1 MKIGIVG
8 LGLIG
13 GSLAR
18 ALTESGK
25 HEVYGADR
33 NRSSLLAAKM
43 VEAIKN
49 EMTDENIGEMDMI
62 FIALYPQATVEFVEA
77 NASKIKKDAIVADC
91 GGVKRP
97 ICTPCEKL
105 AEENGFIFIG
115 AHPMAGTQFSG
126 FNASRGNLFKNA
138 TMIITPKE
146 NTDIRILEKLRNALN
161 DAGFGAI
168 NFTTPEEH
176 DKVIAFTS
184 QLPHI
189 ISNAYVKSHTAVKQ
203 KGFSAGSYR
212 DLTRVSKLNEKMWSE
227 LFFENKDNLCAEID
241 FLVERL
247 SEYSA
252 ALKADDREGLVAL
265 LKEGTDS
272 KKQAK

>member
-13 GSLAR
+13 GSMAR
-18 ALTESGK
+18 ALSDSGK
-25 HEVYGADR
+25 HEVLGLDR

-43 VEAIKN
+43 VGAISGELN
-49 EMTDENIGEMDMI
+49 EENIGKCEMI
-62 FIALYPQATVEFVEA
+62 IIALYPEATVEFVEKY
-77 NASKIKKDAIVADC
+77 ASAIRKDAIVSDC
-91 GGVKRP
+91 GGVKRK
-97 ICTPCEKL
+97 ICAVCEKL
-105 AEENGFIFIG
+105 AEENGFVFIG

-126 FNASRGNLFKNA
+126 FSASRGTLCKNA
-138 TMIITPKE
+138 TMIVTPKE
-146 NTDIRILEKLRNALN
+146 NTDIRTLEKFRNVLN

-168 NFTTPEEH
+168 TFTTPEEH

-184 QLPHI
+184 QLPHV

-203 KGFSAGSYR
+203 KGFSAGSYK
-212 DLTRVSKLNEKMWSE
+212 DMTRVSKLNEKMWAE
-227 LFFENKDNLCAEID
+227 LFFENKDNLCNEIE

-247 SEYSA
+247 QEYSA
-252 ALKADDREGLVAL
+252 ALKANDKEALIEL

>member
-1 MKIGIVG
+1 MKIGIAG

-18 ALTESGK
+18 ALSENSS
-25 HEVYGADR
+25 HEILGLDR

-43 VEAIKN
+43 VGAISGELN
-49 EMTDENIGEMDMI
+49 EETIGECEMI
-62 FIALYPQATVEFVEA
+62 FIALYPEATVEFVQKY
-77 NASKIKKDAIVADC
+77 ASKIRKGAIVSDC
-91 GGVKRP
+91 GGVKRK
-97 ICTPCEKL
+97 ICAVCEKL

-115 AHPMAGTQFSG
+115 THPMAGTQFSG
-126 FNASRGNLFKNA
+126 FNSSRGNLCKNA
-138 TMIITPKE
+138 TVIVTPKE
-146 NTDIRILEKLRNALN
+146 NTDIRTLEKLKNVLN

-184 QLPHI
+184 RLPHI
-189 ISNAYVKSHTAVKQ
+189 ISNAYVKSHTAVRQ

-212 DLTRVSKLNEKMWSE
+212 DMTRVSKLNEKMWTE
-227 LFFENKDNLCAEID
+227 LFFENKDNLCSEID

-247 SEYSA
+247 QEYSA
-252 ALKADDREGLVAL
+252 VLKANDKEALVEL

>member
-1 MKIGIVG
+1 MKIGVAG

-25 HEVYGADR
+25 HEVLGLDR

-43 VEAIKN
+43 VGAISD
-49 EMTDENIGEMDMI
+49 ELTEENIGECDMI
-62 FIALYPQATVEFVEA
+62 FVALYPQATVDFVEH
-77 NASKIKKDAIVADC
+77 NADKIKKNAIVTDC

-97 ICTPCEKL
+97 ICAPCERL
-105 AEENGFIFIG
+105 AAENGFIFIG

-126 FNASRGNLFKNA
+126 FNSSRGNLFKNA

-146 NTDIRILEKLRNALN
+146 NTDIRILEKLKNVLN

-212 DLTRVSKLNEKMWSE
+212 DLTRVSKLNEKMWTE
-227 LFFENKDNLCAEID
+227 LFFENKDNLVNEID

-247 SEYSA
+247 SEYSE
-252 ALKADDREGLVAL
+252 ALKNDDREGLVAL

>member
-1 MKIGIVG
+1 MKIGIAG

-18 ALTESGK
+18 ALSESKK
-25 HEVYGADR
+25 HEVYGLDL
-33 NRSSLLAAKM
+33 NRSSLLASKM
-43 VEAIKN
+43 VGAI
-49 EMTDENIGEMDMI
+49 TDELTEANIGEADII
-62 FIALYPQATVEFVEA
+62 FIALYPQATVDFVEKYA
-77 NASKIKKDAIVADC
+77 DKIKKGAIVTDC

-105 AEENGFIFIG
+105 ADKNGFIFIG

-138 TMIITPKE
+138 TMILTPEK
-146 NTDIRILEKLRNALN
+146 NTDIRTLEKLRNVLT

-212 DLTRVSKLNEKMWSE
+212 DLTRVSKLNEEMWSE
-227 LFFENKDNLCAEID
+227 LFFANKDNLCDEID

-247 SEYSA
+247 SEYSK
-252 ALKADDREGLVAL
+252 ALKSDDKDGLITL
-265 LKEGTDS
+265 LREGTDS

>member
-1 MKIGIVG
+1 MKIGVAG

-18 ALTESGK
+18 ALADSGK
-25 HEVYGADR
+25 HEILGLDR

-43 VEAIKN
+43 VGAI
-49 EMTDENIGEMDMI
+49 TDEMNESNIGECDMI

-77 NASKIKKDAIVADC
+77 NADKIKKGAIVADC

-97 ICTPCEKL
+97 ICAPCEKI

-126 FNASRGNLFKNA
+126 FNSSRGNLFKNA
-138 TMIITPKE
+138 TMIVTPKE

-212 DLTRVSKLNEKMWSE
+212 DLTRVSKLNEKMWTE
-227 LFFENKDNLCAEID
+227 LFFENKDNLINEID

-247 SEYSA
+247 SEYST

>member
-1 MKIGIVG
+1 MKIGIAG

-13 GSLAR
+13 GSIAR
-18 ALTESGK
+18 ALSENGS
-25 HEVYGADR
+25 HEILGLDR

-43 VEAIKN
+43 VGAISGELN
-49 EMTDENIGEMDMI
+49 EENIGECEMI
-62 FIALYPQATVEFVEA
+62 FIALYPEATVEFVQKY
-77 NASKIKKDAIVADC
+77 ASKIRKGAIVSDC
-91 GGVKRP
+91 GGVKRK
-97 ICTPCEKL
+97 ICAVCEKL

-126 FNASRGNLFKNA
+126 FNSSRGNLCKNA
-138 TMIITPKE
+138 TVIVTPKE
-146 NTDIRILEKLRNALN
+146 NTDIRTLEKLKNVLN

-189 ISNAYVKSHTAVKQ
+189 ISNAYVKSQTAVKQ

-212 DLTRVSKLNEKMWSE
+212 DMTRVSKLNEKMWTE
-227 LFFENKDNLCAEID
+227 LFFENKDNLCGEID

-247 SEYSA
+247 QEYSA
-252 ALKADDREGLVAL
+252 ALKANDKEALVEL

>member
-1 MKIGIVG
+1 MKIGVVG

-25 HEVYGADR
+25 HEVYGLDR

-43 VEAIKN
+43 VEAIA
-49 EMTDENIGEMDMI
+49 GEMNEDNVGEMEMI
-62 FIALYPQATVEFVEA
+62 FIALYPQATVEFVEEYA
-77 NASKIKKDAIVADC
+77 AKIKKDAIVTDC

-97 ICTPCEKL
+97 ICAPCEEL
-105 AEENGFIFIG
+105 AEKNGFIFIG

-138 TMIITPKE
+138 TMILTPKD
-146 NTDIRILEKLRNALN
+146 NTDIRILEKLRNVLN

-168 NFTTPEEH
+168 NFTSPEEH
-176 DKVIAFTS
+176 DKVIAFKS
-184 QLPHI
+184 HLPHI
-189 ISNAYVKSHTAVKQ
+189 LSNAYVKSRTAVKQ

-212 DLTRVSKLNEKMWSE
+212 DLTRVSKLNEAMWTE

-252 ALKADDREGLVAL
+252 ALKADDKEGLVAL

>member
-18 ALTESGK
+18 ALTDSGK
-25 HEVYGADR
+25 HEVYGLDR

-43 VEAIKN
+43 VGAIAGELN
-49 EMTDENIGEMDMI
+49 DESIGELDMI
-62 FIALYPQATVEFVEA
+62 IIALYPKATVEFVEE
-77 NASKIKKDAIVADC
+77 NAAKIKKGAIIADC

-97 ICTPCEKL
+97 ICAPCEKL

-126 FNASRGNLFKNA
+126 FNASRSNLFKNA
-138 TMIITPKE
+138 TMIVTPKE
-146 NTDIRILEKLRNALN
+146 NTDIRILEKLRNVLN

-189 ISNAYVKSHTAVKQ
+189 ISNAYVKSRTAVKQ

-212 DLTRVSKLNEKMWSE
+212 DLTRVSKLNEAMWTE

-252 ALKADDREGLVAL
+252 ALKADDKDGLIAL

>member
-1 MKIGIVG
+1 
-8 LGLIG
+8 
-13 GSLAR
+13 
-18 ALTESGK
+18 
-25 HEVYGADR
+25 
-33 NRSSLLAAKM
+33 M
-43 VEAIKN
+43 VEAIKD

>member
-1 MKIGIVG
+1 MKTGIAG

-25 HEVYGADR
+25 HEVYGLDR
-33 NRSSLLAAKM
+33 NRSTLLAAKM
-43 VEAIKN
+43 VEAI
-49 EMTDENIGEMDMI
+49 TDELTEENIGEMDMI
-62 FIALYPQATVEFVEA
+62 FIALYPQATVDFVRQYA
-77 NASKIKKDAIVADC
+77 DKIKKGAIVTDC

-97 ICTPCEKL
+97 ICAPCEKL

-138 TMIITPKE
+138 TMIVTPKD
-146 NTDIRILEKLRNALN
+146 NTDIRILEKLRGVLD

-184 QLPHI
+184 QLPHV
-189 ISNAYVKSHTAVKQ
+189 ISNAYVKSHTAVRQ

-212 DLTRVSKLNEKMWSE
+212 DLTRVSKLNEKMWTE
-227 LFFENKDNLCAEID
+227 LFFENKDNLCNEID

-252 ALKADDREGLVAL
+252 ALKADDREALVAL

>member
-1 MKIGIVG
+1 MKIGVAG

-18 ALTESGK
+18 ALTQSGE
-25 HEVYGADR
+25 HEVFGLDI

-43 VEAIKN
+43 VEAIK
-49 EMTDENIGEMDMI
+49 DELTGDNIGECDMI
-62 FIALYPQATVEFVEA
+62 FIALYPKATVDFVKTYA
-77 NASKIKKDAIVADC
+77 DKIKKGAIVADC

-105 AEENGFIFIG
+105 AEENDFIFIG

-126 FNASRGNLFKNA
+126 FNASRGNLFKSA
-138 TMIITPKE
+138 TMIVTPKE
-146 NTDIRILEKLRNALN
+146 NTDIRILEKLRNVLN

-212 DLTRVSKLNEKMWSE
+212 DLTRVSKLNEQMWSE
-227 LFFENKDNLCAEID
+227 LFFENKDNLISEID

-247 SEYSA
+247 SEYSE
-252 ALKADDREGLVAL
+252 ALKNDDREGLVAL

>member
-1 MKIGIVG
+1 MKIGIAG

-18 ALTESGK
+18 ALDESGK
-25 HEVYGADR
+25 HEIYGLDR

-43 VEAIKN
+43 VEAIKG
-49 EMTDENIGEMDMI
+49 ELTEENIGECDMI
-62 FIALYPQATVEFVEA
+62 FIALYPQATVDFVETYA
-77 NASKIKKDAIVADC
+77 KKIKKGAIVADC
-91 GGVKRP
+91 GGVKRLV
-97 ICTPCEKL
+97 CASCEKL

-126 FNASRGNLFKNA
+126 FGHTRANLFKNA
-138 TMIITPKE
+138 TMIITPKD
-146 NTDIRILEKLRNALN
+146 NTDIRILQKFRDVIT
-161 DAGFGAI
+161 DAGFGEI
-168 NFTTPEEH
+168 NFTSPEEH

-189 ISNAYVKSHTAVKQ
+189 ISNAYVKSRTAVKQ

-212 DLTRVSKLNEKMWSE
+212 DLTRVSKLNETMWSE
-227 LFFENKDNLCAEID
+227 LFFENKDNLTAEID
-241 FLVERL
+241 FLVEKL
-247 SEYSA
+247 QEYST
-252 ALKADDREGLVAL
+252 ALKKDDREGLIEL

>member
-1 MKIGIVG
+1 MKIGIAG

-18 ALTESGK
+18 ALSDCGK
-25 HEVYGADR
+25 YEVYGLDR
-33 NRSSLLAAKM
+33 NRSSLLASKT
-43 VEAIKN
+43 VGAI
-49 EMTDENIGEMDMI
+49 TDELTEDNIGEADI
-62 FIALYPQATVEFVEA
+62 VFIALYPQATVDFVKKYA
-77 NASKIKKDAIVADC
+77 DKIKKGAIVTDC

-97 ICTPCEKL
+97 ICAPCEKL
-105 AEENGFIFIG
+105 AKENGFIFIG

-126 FNASRGNLFKNA
+126 FSASRGNLFKSA
-138 TMIITPKE
+138 TMIVTPEE
-146 NTDIRILEKLRNALN
+146 NTDIRTLEKLKNVLN

-189 ISNAYVKSHTAVKQ
+189 ISNAYVKSRTAVKQ

-212 DLTRVSKLNEKMWSE
+212 DLTRVSKLNEAMWTE

-252 ALKADDREGLVAL
+252 ALKADDKEGLVAL
-265 LKEGTDS
+265 LREGTDS

>member
-13 GSLAR
+13 GSMAR
-18 ALTESGK
+18 ALSENGR
-25 HEVYGADR
+25 HEVLGLDR

-43 VEAIKN
+43 VGAISD
-49 EMTDENIGEMDMI
+49 ELTEENIGECEMI
-62 FIALYPQATVEFVEA
+62 LIALYPEATVEFVEKY
-77 NASKIKKDAIVADC
+77 ASKIRKDAIVSDC
-91 GGVKRP
+91 GGVKRK
-97 ICTPCEKL
+97 ICAACEKL

-126 FNASRGNLFKNA
+126 FNSSRSNLYKNA
-138 TMIITPKE
+138 TMIVTPKE
-146 NTDIRILEKLRNALN
+146 NTDIRILEKFKNVLN

-189 ISNAYVKSHTAVKQ
+189 ISNAYVKSQTAIKQ

-212 DLTRVSKLNEKMWSE
+212 DMTRVSKLNEKMWAE
-227 LFFENKDNLCAEID
+227 LFFENKDNLCSEID

-247 SEYSA
+247 QEYSA
-252 ALKADDREGLVAL
+252 VLKANDKEALVEL

>member
-1 MKIGIVG
+1 MKIGIAG

-18 ALTESGK
+18 ALTDSGK
-25 HEVYGADR
+25 HEVFGLDR
-33 NRSSLLAAKM
+33 NRSSVLAAKM
-43 VEAIKN
+43 VEAIAGELN
-49 EMTDENIGEMDMI
+49 EENIGECEMI
-62 FIALYPQATVEFVEA
+62 FIALYPQATVEFVEKY
-77 NASKIKKDAIVADC
+77 ASKIKKGTIVTDC

-97 ICTPCEKL
+97 ICNPCEKL
-105 AEENGFIFIG
+105 AEENGFIFVG
-115 AHPMAGTQFSG
+115 GHPMAGTQFSG
-126 FNASRGNLFKNA
+126 FNASRGNLYKNA
-138 TMIITPKE
+138 TMILTPKD
-146 NTDIRILEKLRNALN
+146 NTDIRILEKLRNVLN

-168 NFTTPEEH
+168 NFTSAEEH

-212 DLTRVSKLNEKMWSE
+212 DLTRVSKLNEKMWTE
-227 LFFENKDNLCAEID
+227 LFFENKDNLCDEID

-247 SEYSA
+247 QEYSA

>member
-1 MKIGIVG
+1 MKIGVAG

-18 ALTESGK
+18 ALSDSGK
-25 HEVYGADR
+25 HEILGLDR

-43 VEAIKN
+43 VGAI
-49 EMTDENIGEMDMI
+49 TDEMNETNIGECDMI
-62 FIALYPQATVEFVEA
+62 FIALYPQATVEFVEM
-77 NASKIKKDAIVADC
+77 NADKIKKGAIVADC

-105 AEENGFIFIG
+105 AEKNGFNFIG

-126 FNASRGNLFKNA
+126 FNSSRGNLFKNA
-138 TMIITPKE
+138 TMIVTPKE
-146 NTDIRILEKLRNALN
+146 NTDIRILEKLRNVLN

-212 DLTRVSKLNEKMWSE
+212 DLTRVSKLNEKMWTE
-227 LFFENKDNLCAEID
+227 LFFENKDNLINEID
-241 FLVERL
+241 FLVDRL
-247 SEYSA
+247 SEYST

>member
-18 ALTESGK
+18 ALTDSGK
-25 HEVYGADR
+25 HEIFGLDR

-43 VEAIKN
+43 VGAIK
-49 EMTDENIGEMDMI
+49 DEINGDNIGTMDMI
-62 FIALYPQATVEFVEA
+62 FIALYPQATVDFVDEY
-77 NASKIKKDAIVADC
+77 ASKIKKGAIVTDC

-97 ICTPCEKL
+97 ICAPCEKL

-126 FNASRGNLFKNA
+126 FNASRGNLFRNA
-138 TMIITPKE
+138 TMIVTPKE
-146 NTDIRILEKLRNALN
+146 NTDIRILEKLKNVLD

-168 NFTTPEEH
+168 NFTTAEEH

-189 ISNAYVKSHTAVKQ
+189 ISNAYVKSRTAVKQ
-203 KGFSAGSYR
+203 KGFSAGSYK
-212 DLTRVSKLNEKMWSE
+212 DLTRVSKLNEAMWTE
-227 LFFENKDNLCAEID
+227 LFFENKDNLCQEID

-247 SEYSA
+247 SEYST
-252 ALKADDREGLVAL
+252 ALKNNDKEGLVAL

>member
-1 MKIGIVG
+1 MKIGIAG

-18 ALTESGK
+18 ALTDSGK
-25 HEVYGADR
+25 HEVFGLDR
-33 NRSSLLAAKM
+33 NRSSVLAAKM
-43 VEAIKN
+43 VEAIKGELN
-49 EMTDENIGEMDMI
+49 EENIGECDMI
-62 FIALYPQATVEFVEA
+62 FIALYPQATVEFVQSY
-77 NASKIKKDAIVADC
+77 ASKIKKGAIVTDC

-97 ICTPCEKL
+97 ICAPCEKL

-115 AHPMAGTQFSG
+115 GHPMAGTQFSG
-126 FNASRGNLFKNA
+126 FNASRGNLYKNA

-146 NTDIRILEKLRNALN
+146 NTDIRILEKLRNVLN

-168 NFTTPEEH
+168 NFTTAEEH

-189 ISNAYVKSHTAVKQ
+189 ISNAYVKSRTAVKQ

-212 DLTRVSKLNEKMWSE
+212 DLTRVSKLNEKMWTE
-227 LFFENKDNLCAEID
+227 LFLENKDNLISEID

-247 SEYSA
+247 NEYSA
-252 ALKADDREGLVAL
+252 ALKADDKDGLAAL

-272 KKQAK
+272 KRQAK

>member
-1 MKIGIVG
+1 MKIGIAG

-18 ALTESGK
+18 ALADSGK
-25 HEVYGADR
+25 HEVLGLDR

-43 VEAIKN
+43 VGAITD
-49 EMTDENIGEMDMI
+49 EMTEANIGGCDMI
-62 FIALYPQATVEFVEA
+62 LIALYPQATVEFVETYA
-77 NASKIKKDAIVADC
+77 DKIKKGAIVADC

-97 ICTPCEKL
+97 ICEPCEKL
-105 AEENGFIFIG
+105 AEENGFTFIG

-126 FNASRGNLFKNA
+126 FNSSRGNLFKSA
-138 TMIITPKE
+138 TMIVTPKE
-146 NTDIRILEKLRNALN
+146 NTDIRILEKFRNVLN

-168 NFTTPEEH
+168 NFTTPAEH

-189 ISNAYVKSHTAVKQ
+189 ISNAYVKSHTAFKQ
-203 KGFSAGSYR
+203 KEFSAGSYR
-212 DLTRVSKLNEKMWSE
+212 DLTRVSKLNEKMWTE
-227 LFFENKDNLCAEID
+227 LFFENKDNLINEID

-247 SEYSA
+247 SEYST
-252 ALKADDREGLVAL
+252 ALKNDDREGLVAL

>member
-1 MKIGIVG
+1 MKIGIAG

-18 ALTESGK
+18 ALSESGK
-25 HEVYGADR
+25 HEVFGFDI

-43 VEAIKN
+43 VEAIKDELN
-49 EMTDENIGEMDMI
+49 EENIGECDMI
-62 FIALYPQATVEFVEA
+62 LIALYPQATVEFVEKYA
-77 NASKIKKDAIVADC
+77 EKIKKGAIVADC

-97 ICTPCEKL
+97 ICAPCEKI
-105 AEENGFIFIG
+105 ADENGFVFIG

-126 FNASRGNLFKNA
+126 FGHTRANLFKNA
-138 TMIITPKE
+138 TMIITPKD
-146 NTDIRILEKLRNALN
+146 NTDIRILGKFRDVLT
-161 DAGFGAI
+161 DAGFGEI
-168 NFTTPEEH
+168 NFTSPDEH

-189 ISNAYVKSHTAVKQ
+189 ISNAYVKSRTAVKQ

-212 DLTRVSKLNEKMWSE
+212 DLTRVSKLNEAMWSE
-227 LFFENKDNLCAEID
+227 LFFENKDNLTSEID
-241 FLVERL
+241 FLVEKL
-247 SEYSA
+247 TEYST
-252 ALKADDREGLVAL
+252 ALKNDDREGLVAL

>member
-18 ALTESGK
+18 ALTDSGN
-25 HEVYGADR
+25 HEIFGLDR

-43 VEAIKN
+43 VGAI
-49 EMTDENIGEMDMI
+49 TDEISEETIGTLDMI
-62 FIALYPQATVEFVEA
+62 FIALYPKATVEFIEE
-77 NASKIKKDAIVADC
+77 NAFKIKKGAIVADC

-138 TMIITPKE
+138 TMIVTPKE
-146 NTDIRILEKLRNALN
+146 NTDIRILEKLRNVLN

-189 ISNAYVKSHTAVKQ
+189 ISNAYVKSRTAVRQ

-212 DLTRVSKLNEKMWSE
+212 DMTRVSKLNESMWTE

-241 FLVERL
+241 FLAERL

-252 ALKADDREGLVAL
+252 ALKANDKEGLIAL

>member
-1 MKIGIVG
+1 MKIGIAG

-18 ALTESGK
+18 ALAESGK
-25 HEVYGADR
+25 HEIVGLDR

-43 VEAIKN
+43 VGAI
-49 EMTDENIGEMDMI
+49 TDELNETNISDCDMI
-62 FIALYPQATVEFVEA
+62 FIALYPQSTVEFVEMYA
-77 NASKIKKDAIVADC
+77 DKIKKDAIVADC

-97 ICTPCEKL
+97 ICAPCETL
-105 AEENGFIFIG
+105 AEKNGFNFIG

-126 FNASRGNLFKNA
+126 FNSSRGNLFKNA
-138 TMIITPKE
+138 TMIVTPKE
-146 NTDIRILEKLRNALN
+146 NTDIRILEKFRNVLN

-168 NFTTPEEH
+168 NFTTPSEH

-212 DLTRVSKLNEKMWSE
+212 DLTRVSKLNEKMWTE
-227 LFFENKDNLCAEID
+227 LFFENKDNLINEID

-247 SEYSA
+247 SEYST
-252 ALKADDREGLVAL
+252 ALKNNDKEGLVAL

>member
-1 MKIGIVG
+1 MKIGIAG

-18 ALTESGK
+18 ALTDSGK
-25 HEVYGADR
+25 HEVFGLDR
-33 NRSSLLAAKM
+33 NRSSVLAAKM
-43 VEAIKN
+43 VEAIAGELN
-49 EMTDENIGEMDMI
+49 EENIGECEMI
-62 FIALYPQATVEFVEA
+62 FIALYPQATVEFVEKY
-77 NASKIKKDAIVADC
+77 ASKIKKGTIVTDC

-97 ICTPCEKL
+97 ICNPCEKL
-105 AEENGFIFIG
+105 AEENGFIFVG
-115 AHPMAGTQFSG
+115 GHPMAGTQFSG
-126 FNASRGNLFKNA
+126 FNASRGTLYKNA
-138 TMIITPKE
+138 TMILTPKD
-146 NTDIRILEKLRNALN
+146 NTDIRILEKLRNVLN

-168 NFTTPEEH
+168 NFTSAEEH

-212 DLTRVSKLNEKMWSE
+212 DLTRVSKLNEKMWTE
-227 LFFENKDNLCAEID
+227 LFFENKDNLCDEID

-247 SEYSA
+247 QEYSA

>member
-1 MKIGIVG
+1 MKIGVAG

-18 ALTESGK
+18 ALSDCGK
-25 HEVYGADR
+25 HEVLGLDR

-43 VEAIKN
+43 VGAI
-49 EMTDENIGEMDMI
+49 TDEMNESNIGECDMI
-62 FIALYPQATVEFVEA
+62 FVALYPQATVEFVKMYA
-77 NASKIKKDAIVADC
+77 KKIKKGAIVADC

-97 ICTPCEKL
+97 ICAPCEKL
-105 AEENGFIFIG
+105 AEENGFVFIG

-126 FNASRGNLFKNA
+126 FNSSRGNLFKNA
-138 TMIITPKE
+138 TMIVTPKE
-146 NTDIRILEKLRNALN
+146 NTDIRVLEKFRNVLN
-161 DAGFGAI
+161 DADFGAI

-212 DLTRVSKLNEKMWSE
+212 DLTRVSKLNEKMWTE
-227 LFFENKDNLCAEID
+227 LFFENKDNLISEID

-252 ALKADDREGLVAL
+252 ALKTDDREGLVAL

>member
-1 MKIGIVG
+1 MKIGIAG

-18 ALTESGK
+18 ALSESGK
-25 HEVYGADR
+25 HEVLGLDL

-43 VEAIKN
+43 VAAISG
-49 EMTDENIGEMDMI
+49 ELTEENIGECDMI
-62 FIALYPQATVEFVEA
+62 LIALYPKATVEFVESY
-77 NASKIKKDAIVADC
+77 ASKIQKGAVVADC

-97 ICTPCEKL
+97 ICAPCEKL
-105 AEENGFIFIG
+105 AEENGFVFIG

-126 FNASRGNLFKNA
+126 FGHTRANLFKNA
-138 TMIITPKE
+138 TMIVTPKE
-146 NTDIRILEKLRNALN
+146 NTDIRILQKFRDVLA
-161 DAGFGAI
+161 DAGFGEV

-189 ISNAYVKSHTAVKQ
+189 ISNAYVKSNTAVKQ

-212 DLTRVSKLNEKMWSE
+212 DLTRVSKLNEKMWTE

-247 SEYSA
+247 QEYSA
-252 ALKADDREGLVAL
+252 ALKSDDREGLATL

>member
-1 MKIGIVG
+1 MKIGVAG

-18 ALTESGK
+18 ALTDSGK
-25 HEVYGADR
+25 HEVFGLDR
-33 NRSSLLAAKM
+33 NRSSVLAAKM
-43 VEAIKN
+43 VEAIVGELN
-49 EMTDENIGEMDMI
+49 EENIGECDMI
-62 FIALYPQATVEFVEA
+62 FIALYPQATVEFVE
-77 NASKIKKDAIVADC
+77 NYASKIKKGAIVTDC
-91 GGVKRP
+91 GGVKRL
-97 ICTPCEKL
+97 ICNPCEKL
-105 AEENGFIFIG
+105 AEENGFIFVG
-115 AHPMAGTQFSG
+115 GHPMAGTQFSG
-126 FNASRGNLFKNA
+126 FNASRGNLYKNA
-138 TMIITPKE
+138 TMILTPKD
-146 NTDIRILEKLRNALN
+146 NTDIRILEKLRNVLN

-168 NFTTPEEH
+168 NFTSAAEH

-212 DLTRVSKLNEKMWSE
+212 DLTRVSKLNEKMWTE

>member
-1 MKIGIVG
+1 MKIGVVG

-25 HEVYGADR
+25 HEVYGLDR

-43 VEAIKN
+43 VEAIA
-49 EMTDENIGEMDMI
+49 GEMNEDNVGEMEMI
-62 FIALYPQATVEFVEA
+62 FIALYPQATVEFVEEYA
-77 NASKIKKDAIVADC
+77 AKIKKDAIVTDC

-97 ICTPCEKL
+97 ICAPCEEL
-105 AEENGFIFIG
+105 AEKNGFIFIG

-138 TMIITPKE
+138 TMILTPKD
-146 NTDIRILEKLRNALN
+146 NTDIRILEKLRNVLN

-168 NFTTPEEH
+168 NFTSPEEH

-189 ISNAYVKSHTAVKQ
+189 ISNAYVKSRTAVKQ

-212 DLTRVSKLNEKMWSE
+212 DLTRVSKLNEAMWTE

-252 ALKADDREGLVAL
+252 ALKADDKEGLVAL

>member
-1 MKIGIVG
+1 MKIGIAG

-18 ALTESGK
+18 ALSESGK
-25 HEVYGADR
+25 HEVYGLDR

-43 VEAIKN
+43 VEAIS
-49 EMTDENIGEMDMI
+49 EELTEENISECDMI
-62 FIALYPQATVEFVEA
+62 LIALYPQATVDFVEKYA
-77 NASKIKKDAIVADC
+77 DKFKKGAIVADC

-97 ICTPCEKL
+97 ICAPCEKL
-105 AEENGFIFIG
+105 AEENSFIFIG

-126 FNASRGNLFKNA
+126 FGHTRANLFKNA
-138 TMIITPKE
+138 TMIITPKD
-146 NTDIRILEKLRNALN
+146 NTDIRVLQKFRDVLT
-161 DAGFGAI
+161 DAGFGEI
-168 NFTTPEEH
+168 NFTSPEEH

-189 ISNAYVKSHTAVKQ
+189 ISNAYVKSRTAVKQ

-212 DLTRVSKLNEKMWSE
+212 DLTRVSKLNEAMWSE
-227 LFFENKDNLCAEID
+227 LFFENKDNLTAEID

-247 SEYSA
+247 TEYSA
-252 ALKADDREGLVAL
+252 ALKNDDREGLIEL

>member
-1 MKIGIVG
+1 MKIGIAG

-18 ALTESGK
+18 ALTDSGK
-25 HEVYGADR
+25 HEVFGLDR
-33 NRSSLLAAKM
+33 NRSSVLAAKM
-43 VEAIKN
+43 VEAIAGELN
-49 EMTDENIGEMDMI
+49 EENIGECEMI
-62 FIALYPQATVEFVEA
+62 FIALYPQATVEFIEKY
-77 NASKIKKDAIVADC
+77 ASKIKKGAIVTDC

-97 ICTPCEKL
+97 ICNPCEKL
-105 AEENGFIFIG
+105 AEENGFIFVG
-115 AHPMAGTQFSG
+115 GHPMAGTQFSG
-126 FNASRGNLFKNA
+126 FNASRGNLYKNA
-138 TMIITPKE
+138 TMILTPKD
-146 NTDIRILEKLRNALN
+146 NTDIRILEKLRNVLN

-168 NFTTPEEH
+168 NFTSAEEH

-212 DLTRVSKLNEKMWSE
+212 DLTRVSKLNEKMWTE
-227 LFFENKDNLCAEID
+227 LFFENKDNLCNEID

-247 SEYSA
+247 QEYST

>member
-18 ALTESGK
+18 ALTDSGK
-25 HEVYGADR
+25 HEVFGLDR

-43 VEAIKN
+43 VGAVKD
-49 EMTDENIGEMDMI
+49 EMNRGNIGEMDMI
-62 FIALYPQATVEFVEA
+62 FIALYPVATVDFVKEYA
-77 NASKIKKDAIVADC
+77 PKIKKGAIVTDC

-105 AEENGFIFIG
+105 AKENGFIFIG

-126 FNASRGNLFKNA
+126 FNASRGNLYKNA
-138 TMIITPKE
+138 TMIVTPEE
-146 NTDIRILEKLRNALN
+146 NTDIRILEQLKNVLD

-189 ISNAYVKSHTAVKQ
+189 ISNAYVKSRTAVKQ

-212 DLTRVSKLNEKMWSE
+212 DLTRVSKLNEAMWTE
-227 LFFENKDNLCAEID
+227 LFFENKDNLCEEID

-247 SEYSA
+247 SEYST
-252 ALKADDREGLVAL
+252 ALKNNDKEGLVAL